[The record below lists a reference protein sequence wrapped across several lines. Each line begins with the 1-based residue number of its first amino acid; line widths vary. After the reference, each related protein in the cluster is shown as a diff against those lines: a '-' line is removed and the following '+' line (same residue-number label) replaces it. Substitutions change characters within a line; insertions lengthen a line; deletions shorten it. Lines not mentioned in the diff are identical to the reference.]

1 MTAAQASVGRAATW
15 PTTGTIL
22 MAALATRQ
30 GAANRP
36 HPDNA
41 RADTRTAIRDFAMR
55 NISANPYDSC
65 AAEDNEAEFVSKC
78 VCSSGSK

>member
-1 MTAAQASVGRAATW
+1 
-15 PTTGTIL
+15 

-41 RADTRTAIRDFAMR
+41 RADARTAIRDFAMR
-55 NISANPYDSC
+55 NISANPYDSVVN
-65 AAEDNEAEFVSKC
+65 DGNEVEFVSKC
-78 VCSSGSK
+78 IVVRRVKIHCDLGMTCEQEGLKLSCQK